1 MQKCCILTFFCLYIL
16 IQGCSN
22 DGKSKIFNPNGD
34 SELALLMR
42 NMYDDGM
49 ITKQQLLDGKKP
61 EVNVKFHN
69 IHTAKATQPLELDLD
84 TFHDLATA
92 YEGSVQTF
100 LDAEPM
106 DRVATYTNM
115 INACMNC
122 HQQVCPGP
130 TRKIKH
136 LYLTETEASNLK

>member
-1 MQKCCILTFFCLYIL
+1 
-16 IQGCSN
+16 
-22 DGKSKIFNPNGD
+22 
-34 SELALLMR
+34 MR
-42 NMYDDGM
+42 SMYDDGM

-61 EVNVKFHN
+61 EVRVKYHD
-69 IHTAKATQPLELDLD
+69 IHTAKATQPLELDVD
-84 TFHDLATA
+84 TFNALATS

-100 LDAEPM
+100 LDAEPA
-106 DRVATYTNM
+106 DRVATYHNM

-136 LYLTETEASNLK
+136 LYLTETEAASLK

>member
-1 MQKCCILTFFCLYIL
+1 MLKYFILSVLFAFVI

-22 DGKSKIFNPNGD
+22 DSKSKIFNPNGD

-42 NMYDDGM
+42 DMYDDGM

-61 EVNVKFHN
+61 EVKVKFHN
-69 IHTAKATQPLELDLD
+69 IQTAKATQPLELDLA
-84 TFHDLATA
+84 TFKDLATS

-100 LDAEPM
+100 IDADPA
-106 DRVATYTNM
+106 DRVATYHNM
-115 INACMNC
+115 VNACMNC

-136 LYLTETEASNLK
+136 LYLTESEVASLK

>member
-1 MQKCCILTFFCLYIL
+1 MIKYFILSFLFAFII

-42 NMYDDGM
+42 EMYDDGM

-61 EVNVKFHN
+61 EVRVKFHQ
-69 IHTAKATQPLELDLD
+69 IQTAQPTPPLEIDVAS
-84 TFHDLATA
+84 FQSLATA
-92 YEGSVQTF
+92 YESSVQTF
-100 LDAEPM
+100 LDAEPA
-106 DRVATYTNM
+106 DRVDTYHNM
-115 INACMNC
+115 VNACMNC

-136 LYLTETEASNLK
+136 LYLSETEEASLR